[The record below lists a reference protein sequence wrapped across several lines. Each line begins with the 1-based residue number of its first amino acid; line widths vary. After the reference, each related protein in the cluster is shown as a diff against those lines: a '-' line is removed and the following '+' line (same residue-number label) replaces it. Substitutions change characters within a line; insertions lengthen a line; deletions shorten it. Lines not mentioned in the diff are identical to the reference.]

1 MACMKTSSATQSRKL
16 TLAILGLL
24 LLIPSSGLSQST
36 GNISIAGYIPEVFQ
50 LEPGQ
55 FASLDANINVQV
67 FPASSNSVLIKM
79 KIPKSLRHGTVTVPL
94 VMRTNA
100 SHFVLRAKP
109 IVTPADTTASA
120 NHVRTL
126 GDGTLLMPGAAEGF
140 NSHNVALQSG
150 SIVASGSRI
159 SRRGSGNNP
168 NNALITDLELSFQN
182 LPDGND
188 DREWSLMV
196 SMERL

>member
-1 MACMKTSSATQSRKL
+1 MR
-16 TLAILGLL
+16 
-24 LLIPSSGLSQST
+24 
-36 GNISIAGYIPEVFQ
+36 
-50 LEPGQ
+50 
-55 FASLDANINVQV
+55 
-67 FPASSNSVLIKM
+67 
-79 KIPKSLRHGTVTVPL
+79 IPKSLLHGKVTVPL

-100 SHFVLRAKP
+100 SHFVLRAKA
-109 IVTPADTTASA
+109 IGDRVDAMLSA

-140 NSHNVALQSG
+140 NSQNVALQSG
-150 SIVASGSRI
+150 SVIASGSRI

-168 NNALITDLELSFQN
+168 NNALITDLELSFQSP
-182 LPDGND
+182 PDGNT